1 MTPFNK
7 SPNKVQAAPTSR
19 ASNAFI
25 EELLEFE
32 RLLFELSVRFANVSA
47 ENVVGSIEG
56 ALMELVR
63 FLGFDRSAFWEFI
76 NEEQQHFLC
85 SVAVEGVEPPQRGP
99 IPVDLAWSIKELR
112 AGRVVVIRSAH
123 RSQWL
128 LVQACGG
135 SPEILPTFKRCRP
148 GWS

>member
-1 MTPFNK
+1 MARRVIPAILAAIAKHVTTCAPTIIFLAASAPHKLAMTPANK
-7 SPNKVQAAPTSR
+7 SPDKVQAAPTSR

-47 ENVVGSIEG
+47 ENVVASIEG

-76 NEEQQHFLC
+76 DEEQQSLSMFSGGGGC
-85 SVAVEGVEPPQRGP
+85 
-99 IPVDLAWSIKELR
+99 R
-112 AGRVVVIRSAH
+112 AASARSNS
-123 RSQWL
+123 RRLS
-128 LVQACGG
+128 LVY
-135 SPEILPTFKRCRP
+135 
-148 GWS
+148 

>member
-1 MTPFNK
+1 MTPANK
-7 SPNKVQAAPTSR
+7 SPDKVQAAPTSR
-19 ASNAFI
+19 ASNAFV

-76 NEEQQHFLC
+76 NEEQQHFLY
-85 SVAVEGVEPPQRGP
+85 SVAVEGVEPPQRGVP
-99 IPVDLAWSIKELR
+99 S
-112 AGRVVVIRSAH
+112 
-123 RSQWL
+123 L
-128 LVQACGG
+128 LK
-135 SPEILPTFKRCRP
+135 ILWWGASR
-148 GWS
+148 